1 MAFQEGVSDL
11 LEGHQKVVLQHSG
24 GRDSIA
30 VYRLLEPFLDRLVV
44 VWVNSGDLFPEIV
57 QYMKGVESR
66 TPNFVEVRGGQPEAI
81 QKHGWPVD
89 VLPVDY
95 TEFGAMCTEE
105 KPIKLRSYL
114 DCCFENI
121 SMPMHRFVTSYGAT
135 LVFRGN
141 RAIETHRTPIKN
153 GDVVE
158 GIRYVSPIWEWS
170 DDDVVEYLRRS
181 GEEMHPR
188 LFMGHSSIDCMSCTA
203 YTGHSLERMAYIK
216 KYHPVV
222 FHNLKNVFKQIDSAI
237 QKEKVGLDQ
246 ILSM

>member
-1 MAFQEGVSDL
+1 M
-11 LEGHQKVVLQHSG
+11 LQHSG

-30 VYRLLEPFLDRLVV
+30 VYRLLEPFLERIVV
-44 VWVNSGDLFPEIV
+44 VWVNSGDLFPEIIE
-57 QYMKGVESR
+57 YMQEVR
-66 TPNFVEVRGGQPEAI
+66 ANTPNFVEVKGGQPESI
-81 QKHGWPVD
+81 QRNGWPVD

-114 DCCFENI
+114 ECCIENI
-121 SMPMHRFVTSYGAT
+121 SMPMHQFVTSYGAT

-141 RAIETHRTPIKN
+141 RASETHRTPINN

-158 GIRYVSPIWEWS
+158 GIQYVCPVEQWS
-170 DDDVVEYLRRS
+170 DEEVVEYLRKC
-181 GEEMHPR
+181 GEKMHPR
-188 LFMGHSSIDCMSCTA
+188 LLMGHSSIDCMSCTA

-222 FHNLKNVFKQIDSAI
+222 FHDLKGVFKQIDNAI
-237 QKEKVGLDQ
+237 RREKDGLDQ